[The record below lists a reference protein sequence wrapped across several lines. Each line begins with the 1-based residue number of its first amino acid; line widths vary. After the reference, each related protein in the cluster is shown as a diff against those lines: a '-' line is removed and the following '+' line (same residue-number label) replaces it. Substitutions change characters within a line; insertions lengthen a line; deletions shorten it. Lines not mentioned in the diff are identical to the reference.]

1 VTGTPPV
8 QGPVKSKRG
17 VALAVGAVAAT
28 VIVGLVALSLY
39 SGSGSNGLLR
49 PEDAQLVAIGRGV
62 YAAQCAACHGQRLEG
77 QPNWRER
84 GADGRL
90 PAPPHDAS
98 GHTWHHPDD
107 VLFRITKYGVAKAAR
122 LKNYESAMPA
132 FEDRLSDEEIIA
144 VLSWIKSTWPPEIRA
159 RVDRINAEASR

>member
-1 VTGTPPV
+1 MAKMGADAMA
-8 QGPVKSKRG
+8 KRR
-17 VALAVGAVAAT
+17 VVLAVGAAAVVVAA
-28 VIVGLVALSLY
+28 VLVVMSWP
-39 SGSGSNGLLR
+39 SGTRSNRLR
-49 PEDAQLVAIGRGV
+49 PEDSRLLALGQNV

-98 GHTWHHPDD
+98 GHTWHHADE
-107 VLFRITKYGVAKAAR
+107 VLFRITKYGVAKAAN

-132 FEDRLSDEEIIA
+132 YEDRLSDEEIVA

-159 RVDRINAEASR
+159 RVDRINAEAPR

>member
-1 VTGTPPV
+1 MGRVM
-8 QGPVKSKRG
+8 SKRG
-17 VALAVGAVAAT
+17 VVLAIGAVAAT
-28 VIVGLVALSLY
+28 VIVVLVALNLY
-39 SGSGSNGLLR
+39 AGSSSNRLLR
-49 PEDAQLVAIGRGV
+49 PEDAQLVAIGRKV

-107 VLFRITKYGVAKAAR
+107 VLFRITKYGVVKAAN

-132 FEDRLSDEEIIA
+132 FEDRLSDAEIVA
-144 VLSWIKSTWPPEIRA
+144 VLSWIKSQWPPEIRA
-159 RVDRINAEASR
+159 KVDRTNAEASR

>member
-1 VTGTPPV
+1 M
-8 QGPVKSKRG
+8 SERG
-17 VALAVGAVAAT
+17 GLLALGAVA
-28 VIVGLVALSLY
+28 VVVAIAVVVAMSWPAETR
-39 SGSGSNGLLR
+39 SNRLLR
-49 PEDAQLVAIGRGV
+49 PEDARLLALGQKV
-62 YAAQCAACHGQRLEG
+62 YAVQCAACHGQRLEG

-98 GHTWHHPDD
+98 GHTWHHPDE
-107 VLFRITKYGVAKAAR
+107 VLFRITKYGVAKAAN

-132 FEDRLSDEEIIA
+132 YEDRLSDEEIVA

-159 RVDRINAEASR
+159 RVDRINAEAPR